1 MDPTKGG
8 IIRGSLEPDA
18 EFKRDSCVYNIRFA
32 IRRSGAGN
40 LEGDIG
46 GPHGGEQRRR
56 RSFMTET

>member
-1 MDPTKGG
+1 MDTTKGG

-46 GPHGGEQRRR
+46 GAGGV
-56 RSFMTET
+56 S